1 MRSSTSWGEPTVSGV
16 ISLKSSSDGPWP
28 YTGAL
33 SKYGRNSRTASCEL
47 ARMNTWQPRPTI
59 ACSGVPWP

>member
-1 MRSSTSWGEPTVSGV
+1 MTSWGEPTVSGV
-16 ISLKSSSDGPWP
+16 WEVNSSSDGPWP

-33 SKYGRNSRTASCEL
+33 SKYGRNSRTASCEFL
-47 ARMNTWQPRPTI
+47 RMNTWPPRPTM